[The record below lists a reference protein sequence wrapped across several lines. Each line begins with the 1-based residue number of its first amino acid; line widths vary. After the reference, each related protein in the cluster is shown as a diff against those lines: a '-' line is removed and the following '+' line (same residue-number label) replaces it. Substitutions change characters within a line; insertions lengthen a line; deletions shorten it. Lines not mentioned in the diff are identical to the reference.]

1 MHHIFKDL
9 NLRNSLNEALK
20 INENGSNLMLDNI
33 LKFKKWEKIKSINS
47 IYFDDLVSQDIE
59 KKKAIFSKILKDIN
73 INESEDLFNRIF
85 FGFDSSLS
93 TTFRS
98 GKVDDWKNYLS
109 KSQED
114 FILNYLESKNG

>member
-47 IYFDDLVSQDIE
+47 IYF
-59 KKKAIFSKILKDIN
+59 
-73 INESEDLFNRIF
+73 EDL
-85 FGFDSSLS
+85 
-93 TTFRS
+93 
-98 GKVDDWKNYLS
+98 
-109 KSQED
+109 
-114 FILNYLESKNG
+114 